1 MSSQLR
7 SLTRELVPVHLYGTV
22 SIDPTAVIAP
32 GVLLQAE
39 ANSRIVIGSGV
50 CIGAGTIVQ
59 AAGGLLEIGA
69 GACLGREVLVVG
81 RGWIGVNACI
91 GAACTLLDPQLSES
105 AVVTPH
111 AVVGDSSRR
120 TPCERSREEPQDQ
133 EPVSTAKI
141 PTAKVP
147 VVKPPEDDTLDVW
160 DNTAADPSSAIELKS
175 ASPAVRST
183 VAGRAQFELLKKS
196 LFPHSG

>member
-22 SIDPTAVIAP
+22 SIDPTAVLAP

-39 ANSRIVIGSGV
+39 AHSRIVIGPGV
-50 CIGAGTIVQ
+50 CIGAGTIIQ

-81 RGWIGVNACI
+81 RGWIGANACI
-91 GAACTLLDPQLSES
+91 GAAATLLDPQLAAD
-105 AVVTPH
+105 AVVSAH
-111 AVVGDSSRR
+111 VVVGD
-120 TPCERSREEPQDQ
+120 RSRSAPSAQQ
-133 EPVSTAKI
+133 PVTTATM
-141 PTAKVP
+141 PTAQVP

-160 DNTAADPSSAIELKS
+160 DNSAADSSSAIALKS
-175 ASPAVRST
+175 ASSPVRST

-196 LFPHSG
+196 LFPHSGQP

>member
-1 MSSQLR
+1 MLTKLR
-7 SLTRELVPVHLYGTV
+7 SLTRELVPVNLYGTV
-22 SIDPTAVIAP
+22 SIDPTAVVAP

-39 ANSRIVIGSGV
+39 ANSRIVIGPGV

-81 RGWIGVNACI
+81 RGWIGANACI
-91 GAACTLLDPQLSES
+91 GAATTTIDPQIP
-105 AVVTPH
+105 AG
-111 AVVGDSSRR
+111 AVVGPHTVVGD
-120 TPCERSREEPQDQ
+120 RSRGAVEDSFDQ
-133 EPVSTAKI
+133 APEPVVVAPAPTAA

-160 DNTAADPSSAIELKS
+160 DNSAAATSSAIELKS
-175 ASPAVRST
+175 ASPV

-196 LFPHSG
+196 LFPHSGNP